1 MGSVP
6 YATAA
11 QWQLKKWPPRSL
23 PRARETRARSGSRTF
38 LCPANYRRYASR
50 TVQPAAPKRRA
61 IGFCFPPV
69 SPGLVCMRFVNT
81 ISMPFAS
88 GMLCQKG
95 VIRSLPT
102 NLTSGPA
109 PTTLPEEVLRHWLPA
124 RPSLLS
130 GEAVGPLRLTPVAVN
145 IVCGRGVSYLS
156 PRRGRHEVHSS
167 PNRCRQP
174 ERRERDNNQ

>member
-1 MGSVP
+1 M
-6 YATAA
+6 AA
-11 QWQLKKWPPRSL
+11 QRQPKKWPPRSL
-23 PRARETRARSGSRTF
+23 PTARETRARSGSRTF

-50 TVQPAAPKRRA
+50 AVQPAAPKRRA
-61 IGFCFPPV
+61 IEFCFCFPPV
-69 SPGLVCMRFVNT
+69 SPGLVFMRFVNT

-88 GMLCQKG
+88 MLCQKG
-95 VIRSLPT
+95 VICRLPA

-130 GEAVGPLRLTPVAVN
+130 DEAVGPLRLTPGAVN

-156 PRRGRHEVHSS
+156 PRRGGHDVHSS

-174 ERRERDNNQ
+174 EHHERDNNQ